1 MRVTKHFIPTTD
13 VYIFCKEGVSTCV
26 VPVTLIDSKKRGAW
40 LKENA
45 KKMLNY
51 LEVSNNFSTLSLSL
65 SLSLSL
71 LYNSITNFLIAC
83 YVSVCCADR
92 DEMST
97 RGLLYLP
104 FVFFVLS
111 FVFSSYNLIATMLAM
126 MGCDVSTSLPLGVS
140 MVS

>member
-13 VYIFCKEGVSTCV
+13 AYIFYKEGVSSYV
-26 VPVTLIDSKKRGAW
+26 VPATLMDSKRRGAW

-65 SLSLSL
+65 SL

-83 YVSVCCADR
+83 YVSVRCADR
-92 DEMST
+92 DEVST

-104 FVFFVLS
+104 FVFFVFS
-111 FVFSSYNLIATMLAM
+111 FVFSSYNLIATMLAV
-126 MGCDVSTSLPLGVS
+126 MGCDVSTLLPLGVS

>member
-13 VYIFCKEGVSTCV
+13 AYIFYKEGVSSYV
-26 VPVTLIDSKKRGAW
+26 VPVTLIDSKRRGAW

-65 SLSLSL
+65 SLSL

-83 YVSVCCADR
+83 YVSVRCADR
-92 DEMST
+92 DKMST

-104 FVFFVLS
+104 FVFFVFS
-111 FVFSSYNLIATMLAM
+111 FVFSSYNLIATMLAV
-126 MGCDVSTSLPLGVS
+126 MGCDVSMSLPLGVS

>member
-13 VYIFCKEGVSTCV
+13 AYIFYKEGVSSCV
-26 VPVTLIDSKKRGAW
+26 VPATLMDSKRRGAW

-65 SLSLSL
+65 SL

-83 YVSVCCADR
+83 YVSVRCADR
-92 DEMST
+92 DKMST

-104 FVFFVLS
+104 FVFFVFS
-111 FVFSSYNLIATMLAM
+111 FVFSSYNLIATMLAV

>member
-13 VYIFCKEGVSTCV
+13 VYIFCKEGVRTCV
-26 VPVTLIDSKKRGAW
+26 VPVTLIDSKRRGAW
-40 LKENA
+40 LKENT

-51 LEVSNNFSTLSLSL
+51 LEVPNNFSTLSLSL
-65 SLSLSL
+65 
-71 LYNSITNFLIAC
+71 LYSITNFLIAC
-83 YVSVCCADR
+83 YVSVRCADR

-126 MGCDVSTSLPLGVS
+126 MGCDVSMSLPLGVS

>member
-1 MRVTKHFIPTTD
+1 
-13 VYIFCKEGVSTCV
+13 
-26 VPVTLIDSKKRGAW
+26 
-40 LKENA
+40 
-45 KKMLNY
+45 MLNY
-51 LEVSNNFSTLSLSL
+51 LEVSNNFSTLSL

>member
-13 VYIFCKEGVSTCV
+13 VYIFCKEGVRTCV
-26 VPVTLIDSKKRGAW
+26 VPVTLIDSKKRGVW
-40 LKENA
+40 LKENT
-45 KKMLNY
+45 KKILNY
-51 LEVSNNFSTLSLSL
+51 LEVSNNFSTL

-83 YVSVCCADR
+83 YVSVRCADR

-126 MGCDVSTSLPLGVS
+126 MGCDVSMSLPLGVS

>member
-13 VYIFCKEGVSTCV
+13 TYIFCKEGVRTCV
-26 VPVTLIDSKKRGAW
+26 VPVTLIDSKRRGAW

-51 LEVSNNFSTLSLSL
+51 LEVSNNFST
-65 SLSLSL
+65 LSLSL

-126 MGCDVSTSLPLGVS
+126 MGCDVSMSLPLGVS

>member
-13 VYIFCKEGVSTCV
+13 VYIFCKEGVRTCV
-26 VPVTLIDSKKRGAW
+26 VPVTLIDSKRRGAW

-51 LEVSNNFSTLSLSL
+51 LEV
-65 SLSLSL
+65 
-71 LYNSITNFLIAC
+71 YNSITNFLIAC
-83 YVSVCCADR
+83 YVSVRCADR
-92 DEMST
+92 DEVST

-126 MGCDVSTSLPLGVS
+126 MGCDVSMSLPLGVS
-140 MVS
+140 MIS

>member
-1 MRVTKHFIPTTD
+1 MMRVTKHFIPTTD
-13 VYIFCKEGVSTCV
+13 DYIFCKEGVSTCV
-26 VPVTLIDSKKRGAW
+26 VPVTLIDSKRRGAW
-40 LKENA
+40 LKENI
-45 KKMLNY
+45 KKILNY
-51 LEVSNNFSTLSLSL
+51 LAVLNNFILSL

-83 YVSVCCADR
+83 YVSVRCADR

-126 MGCDVSTSLPLGVS
+126 MGCDVSMSLPLGVS

>member
-13 VYIFCKEGVSTCV
+13 VYIFCKEAVRTCV
-26 VPVTLIDSKKRGAW
+26 VPVTLIDSKRRGAW
-40 LKENA
+40 LKENT

-51 LEVSNNFSTLSLSL
+51 LEVSNNFST
-65 SLSLSL
+65 LSL

-83 YVSVCCADR
+83 YVSVRCADR

-126 MGCDVSTSLPLGVS
+126 MGCDVSMSLPLGVS
-140 MVS
+140 MIS

>member
-1 MRVTKHFIPTTD
+1 MMRVTKCLIPTTD
-13 VYIFCKEGVSTCV
+13 AYIFYKEGVSSCV
-26 VPVTLIDSKKRGAW
+26 VPATLMDSKRRGAW

-65 SLSLSL
+65 

-83 YVSVCCADR
+83 YVSVRCADR
-92 DEMST
+92 DKMST

-104 FVFFVLS
+104 FVFFVFS
-111 FVFSSYNLIATMLAM
+111 FVFSSYNLIATMLAV

>member
-13 VYIFCKEGVSTCV
+13 DYIFCKEGVRTCV
-26 VPVTLIDSKKRGAW
+26 VPVTLIDSKRRGVW

-45 KKMLNY
+45 KKMLNC

-65 SLSLSL
+65 SLSL
-71 LYNSITNFLIAC
+71 LYSITNFLIAC
-83 YVSVCCADR
+83 YVSVRCADR

-126 MGCDVSTSLPLGVS
+126 MGCDVSMSLPLGVS
-140 MVS
+140 MIS

>member
-65 SLSLSL
+65 SLS
-71 LYNSITNFLIAC
+71 YII
-83 YVSVCCADR
+83 V
-92 DEMST
+92 
-97 RGLLYLP
+97 
-104 FVFFVLS
+104 
-111 FVFSSYNLIATMLAM
+111 
-126 MGCDVSTSLPLGVS
+126 
-140 MVS
+140 

>member
-13 VYIFCKEGVSTCV
+13 VYIFCKEAVRTCV
-26 VPVTLIDSKKRGAW
+26 VPVTLIDSKRRGAW

-65 SLSLSL
+65 

-83 YVSVCCADR
+83 YVSVRCADR

-126 MGCDVSTSLPLGVS
+126 MGCDVSMSLPLGVS

>member
-13 VYIFCKEGVSTCV
+13 AYIFCKEGVRTCV
-26 VPVTLIDSKKRGAW
+26 VPVTLIDSKRRGAW

-65 SLSLSL
+65 SL

-83 YVSVCCADR
+83 YVSVRCADR
-92 DEMST
+92 DEVST

-126 MGCDVSTSLPLGVS
+126 MGCDVSMSLPLGVS

>member
-13 VYIFCKEGVSTCV
+13 VYIFCKEGVRTCV
-26 VPVTLIDSKKRGAW
+26 VPVTLIDSKRRGAW

-45 KKMLNY
+45 KKMLNC

-65 SLSLSL
+65 SLSL
-71 LYNSITNFLIAC
+71 LYSITNFLIAC
-83 YVSVCCADR
+83 YVSVRCADR

-126 MGCDVSTSLPLGVS
+126 MGCDVSMSLPLGVS

>member
-13 VYIFCKEGVSTCV
+13 AYIFYKEGVSSYV
-26 VPVTLIDSKKRGAW
+26 VPATLMDSKRRGAW

-65 SLSLSL
+65 

-83 YVSVCCADR
+83 YVSVRCADR
-92 DEMST
+92 DEVST

-104 FVFFVLS
+104 FVFFVFS
-111 FVFSSYNLIATMLAM
+111 FVFSSYNLIATMLAV
-126 MGCDVSTSLPLGVS
+126 MGCDVSTLLPLGVS

>member
-13 VYIFCKEGVSTCV
+13 IYIFYKEGVSSYV
-26 VPVTLIDSKKRGAW
+26 VPATLMDSKRRGAW
-40 LKENA
+40 LKENT

-51 LEVSNNFSTLSLSL
+51 LEVSNNFSTLSLV
-65 SLSLSL
+65 
-71 LYNSITNFLIAC
+71 YNSITNFLIAC
-83 YVSVCCADR
+83 YVSVRCADR

-104 FVFFVLS
+104 FVFFVFS
-111 FVFSSYNLIATMLAM
+111 FVFSSYNLIATMLAV

>member
-13 VYIFCKEGVSTCV
+13 VYIFCKEDVRTCV

-51 LEVSNNFSTLSLSL
+51 LEVSNNFST
-65 SLSLSL
+65 LSL

>member
-13 VYIFCKEGVSTCV
+13 VYIFCKEGVRTCV
-26 VPVTLIDSKKRGAW
+26 VPVTLIDSKRRGVW

-45 KKMLNY
+45 KKMLNC

-65 SLSLSL
+65 SL
-71 LYNSITNFLIAC
+71 LYSITNFLIAC
-83 YVSVCCADR
+83 YVSVRCADR

-126 MGCDVSTSLPLGVS
+126 MGCDVSMSLPLGVS

>member
-13 VYIFCKEGVSTCV
+13 VYIFCKEGVRTCV
-26 VPVTLIDSKKRGAW
+26 VPVTLIDSKRRGAW
-40 LKENA
+40 LKENT

-51 LEVSNNFSTLSLSL
+51 LEVSNNFST
-65 SLSLSL
+65 LSLSL

-83 YVSVCCADR
+83 YVSVRCADR

-126 MGCDVSTSLPLGVS
+126 MGCDVSMSLPLGVS
-140 MVS
+140 MIS

>member
-13 VYIFCKEGVSTCV
+13 AYIFYKEGVSSCV
-26 VPVTLIDSKKRGAW
+26 VPATLMDSKRRGAW

-65 SLSLSL
+65 SL

-83 YVSVCCADR
+83 YVSVRCADR
-92 DEMST
+92 DEMLT

-126 MGCDVSTSLPLGVS
+126 MGCDVSMSLPLGVS

>member
-13 VYIFCKEGVSTCV
+13 VYIFYKEGVSSYV
-26 VPVTLIDSKKRGAW
+26 VPATLMDSKRRGAW
-40 LKENA
+40 LKENT

-65 SLSLSL
+65 V
-71 LYNSITNFLIAC
+71 YNSITNFLIAC
-83 YVSVCCADR
+83 YVSVRCADR

-104 FVFFVLS
+104 FVFFVFS
-111 FVFSSYNLIATMLAM
+111 FVFSSYNLIATMLAV

>member
-1 MRVTKHFIPTTD
+1 MRVTKHLIPTTD
-13 VYIFCKEGVSTCV
+13 AYTFYKEGVSSYV
-26 VPVTLIDSKKRGAW
+26 VPATLMDSKRRGAW

-51 LEVSNNFSTLSLSL
+51 LEVSNNFST
-65 SLSLSL
+65 LSLSL

-126 MGCDVSTSLPLGVS
+126 MGCDVSMSLPLGVS
-140 MVS
+140 MIS

>member
-13 VYIFCKEGVSTCV
+13 VYIFCKEDVRTCV

-45 KKMLNY
+45 KKMLNC
-51 LEVSNNFSTLSLSL
+51 LEVSNNFSTLSL

-92 DEMST
+92 DEVST

-126 MGCDVSTSLPLGVS
+126 MGCDVSMSLPLGVS

>member
-13 VYIFCKEGVSTCV
+13 VYIFCKEGVRTCV
-26 VPVTLIDSKKRGAW
+26 VPVTLIDSKKRGVW

-65 SLSLSL
+65 

-83 YVSVCCADR
+83 YVSVRCADR
-92 DEMST
+92 DEMSI

-126 MGCDVSTSLPLGVS
+126 MGCDVSMSLPLGVS

>member
-13 VYIFCKEGVSTCV
+13 VYIFCKEGVRTCV
-26 VPVTLIDSKKRGAW
+26 VPVTLIDSKRRGAW

-65 SLSLSL
+65 

-83 YVSVCCADR
+83 YVSVRCADR
-92 DEMST
+92 DEVST

-126 MGCDVSTSLPLGVS
+126 MGCDVSMSLPLGVS

>member
-13 VYIFCKEGVSTCV
+13 VYIFCKEGVRTCV
-26 VPVTLIDSKKRGAW
+26 VPVTLIDSKRRGAW

-65 SLSLSL
+65 

-83 YVSVCCADR
+83 YVSVRCADR

-126 MGCDVSTSLPLGVS
+126 MGCDVSMSLPLGVS